1 MPRLDA
7 IGLVVSD
14 MKRAVGF
21 YQRLGLDFGEG
32 SDWVHA
38 EATTPGGIRVML
50 DTEDMM
56 RSFSDWEPPHG
67 GSQRTTLA
75 FLCESPAEV
84 DRLHLLLTGIGGRT
98 VVAPFDAPWSMRYAT
113 IADPDGNHFDLFAPQ
128 EQPQA

>member
-50 DTEDMM
+50 DTEASVM
-56 RSFSDWEPPHG
+56 SFSEWQPPSG
-67 GSQRTTLA
+67 GSPRTALA
-75 FLCESPAEV
+75 FLCDGPEDV
-84 DRLHLLLTGIGGRT
+84 DRAFEDLVAAGGE
-98 VVAPFDAPWSMRYAT
+98 AHMQPFDAPWGQHYAT
-113 IADPDGNHFDLFAPQ
+113 VHDPDGNAVDLFAPL
-128 EQPQA
+128 